1 MPEPSSSSS
10 ETNSSTYRLIRPR
23 PQIAKQVTK
32 PPKLLPKF
40 DKPRI
45 LKPWPPPPVPIV
57 SRQYSAFR
65 PFNGKQYS
73 TTLTTFLSFAYHIH
87 ISISLADS
95 AVSLPRPIKPAV
107 SKIRTIFRAP
117 VHKRK
122 LVQAAFSQYSST
134 EVSASD
140 SHFNENANTPPAK
153 ESIKS
158 AAQAE
163 TSTTTQPSSS
173 SPTKDQPAVA
183 SKRSIQY
190 PPIRPAIAKA
200 TPPRISPLTVTAL
213 PQEQSSS
220 TSDSSVSQ
228 VPAPFTGPFYLV
240 PTPGSNGVYQLVP
253 ASAPNSA
260 PPVALSKGTDSTSN
274 TLLVIPKRRTR
285 RCQLCKRFGCRGSQR
300 RHLCTAKTL
309 VRQ

>member
-65 PFNGKQYS
+65 PFN
-73 TTLTTFLSFAYHIH
+73 
-87 ISISLADS
+87 ADT

-140 SHFNENANTPPAK
+140 NHFNENTNTSPAT
-153 ESIKS
+153 ESITS

-173 SPTKDQPAVA
+173 SPTKDQPAAA

-260 PPVALSKGTDSTSN
+260 PPVALSKGTESTSN